1 MTWKEYDQADKS
13 KIKSLTLS
21 LGSRKY
27 CGTMVPERL
36 KIMKKELYVIGNSI
50 LTFDLDFINFIKIPR
65 KRGFLS
71 DNVLVGAEYELTVN
85 LIQAAL
91 NFYKGKIEIIKDGM
105 DS

>member
-1 MTWKEYDQADKS
+1 MTLY
-13 KIKSLTLS
+13 

-50 LTFDLDFINFIKIPR
+50 ITFDLDFINFIKIPYER
-65 KRGFLS
+65 RYLS
-71 DNVLVGAEYELTVN
+71 DNVVVGAEYKLTVD

-91 NFYKGKIEIIKDGM
+91 NFYEGKIEIIKDGM
-105 DS
+105 DSQW